1 MLVSLWAWGRVGFNL
16 ALPEQLSISIGNVP
30 LRLHISERSL
40 HDRARERYAQFLDNA
55 PEALPIF
62 LNAADADRRCVTE
75 NGCQQNRFT
84 YTWEKSSLRLED
96 RNAQF
101 DGVRHEYGLDSLIR
115 ILLSVLLAPQRGFL
129 LHAATVLREGRAY
142 VFTGKSGAGKSTVAS
157 LSPAGSVLTDEISL
171 LKFVDGAWHAF
182 GTPFWGEFRA
192 EGANVHAP
200 IAGLYFLKQA
210 PDDRVETISA
220 REALH
225 AMLPNILFFSH
236 DQHMT
241 EDLLG
246 VLAEFVYS
254 VPCRRLL
261 FRKDSHFWSVVTA

>member
-1 MLVSLWAWGRVGFNL
+1 MGFNL

-40 HDRARERYAQFLDNA
+40 HERARERYAQFLDNA

-62 LNAADADRRCVTE
+62 LNAADADGRRIADHE
-75 NGCQQNRFT
+75 RHENRFT
-84 YTWEKSSLRLED
+84 YTWEESSLQLEG

-129 LHAATVLREGRAY
+129 LHAATVLRGGRAY

-200 IAGLYFLKQA
+200 IVGLYFLKQA

-220 REALH
+220 REALR
-225 AMLPNILFFSH
+225 AMLPNVLFFSQ
-236 DQHMT
+236 DRQMT
-241 EDLLG
+241 ESLLRL
-246 VLAEFVYS
+246 LAEFVNA
-254 VPCRRLL
+254 VPCHRLL